1 MSEDP
6 IRQISLLLGAV
17 ALGLVVT
24 ALLMTLAPQ
33 LR

>member
-1 MSEDP
+1 MYDDL
-6 IRQISLLLGAV
+6 RTISLLVLAM
-17 ALGLVVT
+17 ALGLVAA

>member
-1 MSEDP
+1 MDDL
-6 IRQISLLLGAV
+6 RTCSLLLGAV